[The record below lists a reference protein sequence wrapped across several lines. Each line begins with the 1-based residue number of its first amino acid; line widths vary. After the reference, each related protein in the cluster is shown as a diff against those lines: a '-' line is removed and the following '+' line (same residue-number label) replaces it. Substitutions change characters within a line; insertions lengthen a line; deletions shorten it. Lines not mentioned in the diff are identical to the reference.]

1 MPSSE
6 LELIQL
12 FSGLSKETLIPL
24 EPCLRRKVFPKGS
37 AILWEK
43 DPCRY
48 IYFIISGEV
57 EMYLLAPNGR
67 EQVLERMGIGEA
79 FNLVP
84 AFKHTLNN
92 HANVR
97 AATKVELFEMGKDD
111 FMDLLERLPEFSLA
125 VADYM
130 ARRLAMMVN
139 LVEDLSLLSVRQRIA
154 SFLIK
159 QADTPSGR
167 WTQEDM
173 ARRLGS
179 VRDVVGRILR
189 QLESE
194 GLIRFEHHQI
204 LLVDREAIQKIAL
217 GEE

>member
-1 MPSSE
+1 MEESD
-6 LELIQL
+6 LKKIQL
-12 FSGLSKETLIPL
+12 FSGISKETMNAL
-24 EPCLRRKVFPKGS
+24 EPCLRRKAFPKGG

-43 DPCRY
+43 DPCRH
-48 IYFIISGEV
+48 IYFIISGDVEV
-57 EMYLLAPNGR
+57 YLLAPNGR
-67 EQVLERMGIGEA
+67 EQVLERMGMGEA

-97 AATKVELFEMGKDD
+97 AATKVEVFEMSKDD

-130 ARRLAMMVN
+130 ARRLAKMVT

-167 WTQEDM
+167 WTQEEM

-189 QLESE
+189 QLENE

-204 LLVDREAIQKIAL
+204 LLVDREAMQKIAL
-217 GEE
+217 GEK